1 MLRKALCLFFLFIVC
16 AGCSRLLLL
25 KSIASS
31 QKQMEAYIARQKKG
45 FLRLKQDIQ
54 RNRLQKGIS
63 RETVIKRYGEPV
75 FCDPAEGGTPTHPA
89 AMAAYPPLP
98 PQRRRTQH
106 SDMLGWVYGGVGIA
120 SGATADP
127 EISQSCLY
135 RAPTE
140 YFSAD
145 KVYLYFDQQKFLR
158 SWKYELAES

>member
-16 AGCSRLLLL
+16 MGCSRLLLL

-31 QKQMEAYIARQKKG
+31 QKQMETYIARQKKG

-75 FCDPAEGGTPTHPA
+75 FCA
-89 AMAAYPPLP
+89 AQENPI
-98 PQRRRTQH
+98 
-106 SDMLGWVYGGVGIA
+106 DIG
-120 SGATADP
+120 
-127 EISQSCLY
+127 ISQSCLY
-135 RAPTE
+135 RAPME

-145 KVYLYFDQQKFLR
+145 KVYLYFDQQELLH
-158 SWKYELAES
+158 SWKYELVES

>member
-16 AGCSRLLLL
+16 MGCSRLLLL

-31 QKQMEAYIARQKKG
+31 QKQMETYIARQKKG

-63 RETVIKRYGEPV
+63 RETVIKRYAEPV
-75 FCDPAEGGTPTHPA
+75 FCDPAEGGTPTHPIASGATAEGGTPTHPA
-89 AMAAYPPLP
+89 AMAAYPPI
-98 PQRRRTQH
+98 R
-106 SDMLGWVYGGVGIA
+106 YGGVGIA
-120 SGATADP
+120 SGAPVDTG
-127 EISQSCLY
+127 ISQSCLY

-145 KVYLYFDQQKFLR
+145 KVYLYFDRQNFLC
-158 SWKYELAES
+158 SWKYEPADN